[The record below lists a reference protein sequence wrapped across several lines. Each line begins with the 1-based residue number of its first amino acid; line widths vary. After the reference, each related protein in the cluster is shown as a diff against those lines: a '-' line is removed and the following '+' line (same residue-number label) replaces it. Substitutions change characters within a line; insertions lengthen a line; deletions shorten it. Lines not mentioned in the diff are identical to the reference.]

1 MQRADLKIPEL
12 VEEVAGNL
20 GDIVRNEVRLAKAE
34 AGQGA
39 ADAMRGVTLLA
50 AALLL
55 LIPALVLI
63 ALGAAG
69 WLADATEL
77 DAWLARLLTG
87 GALVAAGLAA
97 LTFGGRSLASRHLRL
112 RRSIRNVGKDIQT
125 VREAT

>member
-69 WLADATEL
+69 WLADAAEL